1 VIGVSL
7 LLKDRKTGDLTTARK
22 QITAGKYDA
31 KSNMGL
37 ELTPSLWTPAT
48 WMAGKQAAILTY
60 IDAYQ
65 RFPGDPETQ
74 EHEFI
79 VYAYQAI
86 KWATMRHFRQENGR
100 NKQIGFVNRLSED
113 DALMDYLDQISDPHC
128 DPDNAVIYNDL
139 FEKLYQ
145 VCDPRERRFQVLR
158 YLANASLK
166 EIAVDLNI
174 TRRTANNIKFRVQ

>member
-1 VIGVSL
+1 M
-7 LLKDRKTGDLTTARK
+7 T
-22 QITAGKYDA
+22 
-31 KSNMGL
+31 KSNQAAFNRLLQDDNFIYGAL
-37 ELTPSLWTPAT
+37 KSLHINRYHEDFDDLY
-48 WMAGKQAAILTY
+48 QEAILTF

-65 RFPGDPETQ
+65 RFPGDPETH

-128 DPDNAVIYNDL
+128 NPDNAVIYNDL

-145 VCDPRERRFQVLR
+145 VCDPRERRFLVLR
-158 YLANASLK
+158 YFANASLK
-166 EIAVDLNI
+166 EIAADLNI
-174 TRRTANNIKFRVQ
+174 TRRTANNIKFRVQKKFSKLLIL

>member
-1 VIGVSL
+1 MTKSNQAAFNL
-7 LLKDRKTGDLTTARK
+7 LLQDDNFIYGALKSLHINRYHENFEDLY
-22 QITAGKYDA
+22 Q
-31 KSNMGL
+31 
-37 ELTPSLWTPAT
+37 E
-48 WMAGKQAAILTY
+48 AILTF

-86 KWATMRHFRQENGR
+86 KWATMKSFRQANVR
-100 NKQIGFVNRLSED
+100 NQQISFINRLSED

-128 DPDNAVIYNDL
+128 TPDNAVIYNEL

-145 VCDPRERRFQVLR
+145 ICNPRERRFLVLR
-158 YLANASLK
+158 YFANASLK
-166 EIAVDLNI
+166 EIAADLNI
-174 TRRTANNIKFRVQ
+174 TRRTANNIKFRVQKKFSKLLV